1 MLSFDSHPDVNEL
14 EQLNAKQKRA
24 WEQWSSEDKA
34 IFFESLNECGK
45 NFDAIQVF
53 YQNRNKKKSSLL
65 NKNKEQIRT
74 FYYRTWH
81 KICKYVDFSEYKHLK
96 KSSKELYGLINFGE
110 LRKRLGSQLDD
121 KTGVKLRELVF
132 KGHTTVKIKGK
143 SHRLRTPTCAAL
155 RRLSET
161 LKLEESS
168 SSNVPSKIS
177 LILTPLTTDDF
188 DKGCSSIYL

>member
-1 MLSFDSHPDVNEL
+1 MRQFNRKIEPL
-14 EQLNAKQKRA
+14 ENWFWNFLTF
-24 WEQWSSEDKA
+24 KA

-53 YQNRNKKKSSLL
+53 FHNRNKKNNKLFTSTKESNSLL

-81 KICKYVDFSEYKHLK
+81 KICKYVDFAEYKHLK

-132 KGHTTVKIKGK
+132 KGKQKWFAKFSRDLYIAKNQ
-143 SHRLRTPTCAAL
+143 
-155 RRLSET
+155 
-161 LKLEESS
+161 KLCQSP
-168 SSNVPSKIS
+168 NSKWMNFAKAEYWH
-177 LILTPLTTDDF
+177 LF
-188 DKGCSSIYL
+188 

>member
-1 MLSFDSHPDVNEL
+1 MKEGHRDRKESEHSELGDEEPENSESVIVNSEL
-14 EQLNAKQKRA
+14 ELNAKQKRA

-53 YQNRNKKKSSLL
+53 FHNRNKKNNKLFTSSKESNSLL

-81 KICKYVDFSEYKHLK
+81 KICKYVDFAEYKHLK

-132 KGHTTVKIKGK
+132 KG
-143 SHRLRTPTCAAL
+143 
-155 RRLSET
+155 
-161 LKLEESS
+161 
-168 SSNVPSKIS
+168 NQ
-177 LILTPLTTDDF
+177 
-188 DKGCSSIYL
+188 